1 MTSWQKRLRTGVA
14 IFGIVFAVLVYRSIG
29 ERRVAPPP
37 QPVNR
42 FDPKAFVET
51 TDTQLVQLRGTEKE
65 FDIKSGRSLTYED
78 GSAKHFDVTIT
89 VRRDSRIFVIT
100 AKEAAAGPKQVE
112 LQLSGGVKISASDGF
127 ELATDHGTF
136 NQEEGIARAP
146 DDVTFKKGRMSG
158 SGRKATYD
166 QKGDVLTIAEQS
178 KVLVKEDDGRT
189 STDSSSGSA
198 TLDRLQHVLY
208 MQSNVRVLRDA
219 QVITSDKVMA
229 RLSADDEFITYLE
242 LRGNSNVKGRSGP
255 LDAMKAD
262 AIDLDYT
269 DDGKGL
275 ERALLNGAASL
286 TTAADE
292 HVSSRRVAGEGIDV
306 MVAADGT
313 VSSLTGRDGVQID
326 LPSADNTPQ
335 RTIQART
342 LNATGEPGQGLNT
355 LRFRDNVVFREGAP
369 TSASF
374 REVRAQSLNAGLNG
388 DGLRNAFFSGG
399 VTFKERGF
407 DAAALEVQ
415 YQPAKNMLNLAG
427 TVNGDSPHVTD
438 DQIHLE
444 GRTIDVAL
452 DTHAMAAKGF
462 VRTTLTGRRPSASE
476 GEANSGRLPG
486 LLKAGQAA
494 SINADEL
501 DYSGGKGRAIYTG
514 NATLVQGDTAIRGDR
529 ITLDQEKGD
538 LVASGAARSTLVLG
552 TGRTDGRANEIRYDE
567 AARTVTY
574 SVPKDIPTNELGT
587 KVPKAQVSGP
597 DGDLRAGQIDIVLAR
612 EANNVERLEAYTRVN
627 MALGERTAVGGRM
640 TYHADEERYVMSGDG
655 TTPVSIRESCRE
667 TTGRNLTFFKSTDR
681 IIVDGNET
689 RRTETRPCTSPQPTT
704 APQPSPATR

>member
-1 MTSWQKRLRTGVA
+1 MTSWQKRLRFGVA
-14 IFGIVFAVLVYRSIG
+14 IFGIVFAGFVYRSVG
-29 ERRVAPPP
+29 ERHVPAPSA
-37 QPVNR
+37 PVER
-42 FDPKAFVET
+42 IDKTAILET
-51 TDTQLVQLRGTEKE
+51 RQTQVIQVKGTERE
-65 FDIKSGRSLTYED
+65 FEIKSDRSLSYED
-78 GSAKHFDVTIT
+78 GSAKHFNVTINLHSNG
-89 VRRDSRIFVIT
+89 REFVIS
-100 AKEAAAGPKQVE
+100 AKEAVAGPKQVE
-112 LQLSGGVKISASDGF
+112 LELSGGVKISASDGF
-127 ELATDHGTF
+127 ELVTDHGTF
-136 NQEEGIARAP
+136 NQDQGIAHAP
-146 DDVTFKKGRMSG
+146 DEVTFKKGKMSG
-158 SGRKATYD
+158 SGRNATYD
-166 QKGDVLTIAEQS
+166 QMRDVLTIAEQS
-178 KVLVKEDDGRT
+178 KVLIKTDDGRT

-208 MQSNVRVLRDA
+208 MDSNVRVLRDA
-219 QVITSDKVMA
+219 QVITADKVMA
-229 RLSADDEFITYLE
+229 RLSPDDEFITYLE

-269 DDGKGL
+269 DDGTGL
-275 ERALLNGAASL
+275 ERALLNGSASL

-306 MVAADGT
+306 MVASDGT

-326 LPSADNTPQ
+326 LPSAEGTPQ

-355 LRFRDNVVFREGAP
+355 LRFRDNVVFKEGTP
-369 TSASF
+369 TSAAS
-374 REVRAQSLNAGLNG
+374 REVRAQSLNAALNG

-415 YQPAKNMLNLAG
+415 YQPTKNVLNLSG

-452 DTHAMAAKGF
+452 DTHAMASKGF
-462 VRTTLTGRRPSASE
+462 VRTTLSGRRPSGSE
-476 GEANSGRLPG
+476 GEADSGRLPG

-538 LVASGAARSTLVLG
+538 LVALGSARSTLVLG
-552 TGRTDGRANEIRYDE
+552 TGRTDGRANEIRYDD
-567 AARTVTY
+567 AARTVAY
-574 SVPKDIPTNELGT
+574 SAIKVAPTNEPGPI
-587 KVPKAQVSGP
+587 PKAQVSGP
-597 DGDLRAGQIDIVLAR
+597 DGDLRAVQIEIVLAR

-627 MALGERTAVGGRM
+627 MTLGARTAVGGRM
-640 TYHADEERYVMSGDG
+640 TYHAKEERYVMSGDG

-689 RRTETRPCTSPQPTT
+689 RRTETRPCTSTQPTT